1 MNKELAEAIV
11 AIFRDGG
18 REGQEIQLAR
28 FNLRAWNRTLSWLD
42 GSGLALYLLDR
53 IRVLQMEASV
63 PLEILDGLNQRKRD
77 NDARTDDMFQEFMK
91 INIEFQRANIKYLN
105 LKGLT
110 LVPRFCS
117 DPTLRFQL
125 DLDFSVHE
133 RDEKHCSE
141 ILMMLGY
148 LPVAKS
154 GDTWEFK
161 ANGHVIPLMRD
172 MYRPKPQRSVE
183 LHLISEPQANA
194 ATSQFLRVQFL
205 TWRDFVYP
213 ALCEGDMFLSLSD
226 HLYKHLLSEWTR
238 PSWVWE
244 YRTCL
249 VRSREDETLWSEVK
263 ERAMQT
269 GHKAVAIRAAVRL
282 ASTMFGA
289 CEVPALD
296 EWIAE
301 SLPHPSDLWIDR
313 YGKDILMAK
322 FPGSKLYLLL
332 GEDGSNAE
340 HLSHKKCIKKLL
352 PVRRP
357 LPITAPLNA
366 KKLSTAWWSRLSVEL
381 SHFVFRLR
389 FHITA
394 GLRYLLEVSCWKR
407 AVADVN
413 G

>member
-11 AIFRDGG
+11 TIFRDGG
-18 REGQEIQLAR
+18 RERQEAQLVH
-28 FNLRAWNRTLSWLD
+28 FNLRDWERTFSWLD

-53 IRVLQMEASV
+53 IRTLRLEASV
-63 PLEILDGLNQRKRD
+63 PAEVLDSLNQKQLD
-77 NDARTDDMFQEFMK
+77 NEARTDDIFQEFMK
-91 INIEFQRANIKYLN
+91 INIEFQRSNVRYLN

-125 DLDFSVHE
+125 DLDFLVYE
-133 RDEKHCSE
+133 RDAKHCSE

-148 LPVAKS
+148 LPVARS
-154 GDTWEFK
+154 GNTWEFK
-161 ANGHVIPLMRD
+161 ASGHVIPLMRD
-172 MYRPKPQRSVE
+172 MYKPKPQRSVE
-183 LHLISEPQANA
+183 LHLVSESRANA
-194 ATSQFLRVQFL
+194 ATSAFLRRRFV
-205 TWRDFVYP
+205 TWRDFAYP
-213 ALCEGDMFLSLSD
+213 ALCESDLFLSQSN
-226 HLYKHLLSEWTR
+226 HLFKHLLSEWTR

-244 YRTCL
+244 YRMCV
-249 VRSREDETLWSEVK
+249 VRSRDDETFWREVK
-263 ERAMQT
+263 ERTAQT
-269 GHKAVAIRAAVRL
+269 GYRVNAIRAAARL
-282 ASTMFGA
+282 ASTMFGT

-301 SLPHPSDLWIDR
+301 SLPRPIDLWIDR

-332 GEDGSNAE
+332 KEKGSDTE
-340 HLSHKKCIKKLL
+340 HLPHRGRMKKLL

-357 LPITAPLNA
+357 LPITVSLKV
-366 KKLSTAWWSRLSVEL
+366 KKLSTAWWSRLSIE
-381 SHFVFRLR
+381 SRYFGFRLN
-389 FHITA
+389 FHVTA
-394 GLRYLLEVSCWKR
+394 GLRYLLEVPCWKR